1 MKYSRQTRDQLTWE
15 KDVSFWYRFYFPIK
29 MNSTKDMICHRMIFV
44 KISVIPTFS
53 FSLAHYFL
61 FLLLILHLWL
71 QYFTFSQSLFH
82 FFLQEK
88 GFPQTIQSFEGSNFF
103 FIAYNDS
110 VDDKSQGWE
119 LSPQSFWFFTQNIIP
134 SNTERQVCL
143 ATIIHQPKIILE
155 RSEIDLVM
163 RYLSTDS
170 RLQIYVCT
178 VMIRR

>member
-1 MKYSRQTRDQLTWE
+1 MKKCINLLAFLLVEDVARRLVVNNKLTSNNIGTSSQVDEYSMRTRDQLTWE

-103 FIAYNDS
+103 FITYNDS
-110 VDDKSQGWE
+110 VDAKSQDWE
-119 LSPQSFWFFTQNIIP
+119 LRPQSF
-134 SNTERQVCL
+134 
-143 ATIIHQPKIILE
+143 
-155 RSEIDLVM
+155 
-163 RYLSTDS
+163 
-170 RLQIYVCT
+170 
-178 VMIRR
+178 